1 MMKMSRRMTVLA
13 LAAMMTA
20 TAPAATFASTVP
32 EGYDAETWARLQ
44 DNVLE
49 YDEIWN
55 LVKEYNPQMKM
66 MMTGIEGE
74 TSATNKVI
82 ADTRD
87 NVEMYQYLYK
97 EAKDAGNEVMAKN
110 YHQAYTTMRKEA
122 DKMERRLDSQVRRS
136 TNQMQKSL
144 TSAVQGLMIGYQ
156 QSLAA
161 REMLQT
167 TVELSQAAYDLQKT
181 QLSLGMTTETEVQA
195 AEKSLL
201 EARAGLAQ
209 VEDGMNTMRQ
219 NLCMMTGWSYDASPE
234 IGAVPEPDLTRIA
247 AMDPA
252 ADFTKARGNNYALIS
267 LRSGTSKGT
276 TRERAVDE
284 AEALLKTNLENLYLE
299 VIQNQAAYTAASTA
313 YQGAQITMN
322 GADAQY
328 QMGMLGRPEYLMQK
342 MAYQQQKMTYVQAS
356 LALTQAMETYD
367 WAVEGLAEI
376 Q

>member
-1 MMKMSRRMTVLA
+1 MMRMSRRMTALA
-13 LAAMMTA
+13 LAAMMTVA
-20 TAPAATFASTVP
+20 APAAAFAATVP
-32 EGYDAETWARLQ
+32 EGYDAETWTRLQ
-44 DNVLE
+44 DNILE

-74 TSATNKVI
+74 TSATTKVI
-82 ADTRD
+82 ADTRE

-97 EAKDAGNEVMAKN
+97 EAKDTGNEVMAKN

-136 TNQMQKSL
+136 TNQTQKSL

-181 QLSLGMTTETEVQA
+181 QLSLGMTTKTEVQA

-201 EARAGLAQ
+201 EAQAGQKQ
-209 VEDGMNTMRQ
+209 VEDGINTMRQ

-234 IGAVPEPDLTRIA
+234 IGAIPEPDLTRIA

-276 TRERAVDE
+276 RRERAVDE
-284 AEALLKTNLENLYLE
+284 AETLLKTNLENLYLE
-299 VIQNQAAYTAASTA
+299 VIQNQTAYTAASTA
-313 YQGAQITMN
+313 YQAAQITMN
-322 GADAQY
+322 GADTKY

>member
-1 MMKMSRRMTVLA
+1 MMKMSRRTTALA

-20 TAPAATFASTVP
+20 TAPAATFAATVP
-32 EGYDAETWARLQ
+32 EGYDAETWTRLQ
-44 DNVLE
+44 DNILE

-74 TSATNKVI
+74 MSAVRKGI
-82 ADTRD
+82 EDIRE
-87 NVEMYQYLYK
+87 NVEMYQYFYK

-122 DKMERRLDSQVRRS
+122 DKMERSLDSRVRRS
-136 TNQMQKSL
+136 TNQTQKRL
-144 TSAVQGLMIGYQ
+144 TSVVQGLMIGYQ

-181 QLSLGMTTETEVQA
+181 QLSLGMTTEAEVQA
-195 AEKSLL
+195 AEKNLL
-201 EARAGLAQ
+201 EAQAGQKQ
-209 VEDGMNTMRQ
+209 VEDGINTMRQ

-299 VIQNQAAYTAASTA
+299 VIQNQTAYTAASTA
-313 YQGAQITMN
+313 YQAAQITMN
-322 GADAQY
+322 GADAKY

>member
-20 TAPAATFASTVP
+20 TAPAATFAATVP
-32 EGYDAETWARLQ
+32 EGYDAETWAGLQ

-201 EARAGLAQ
+201 EARACLAQ

-299 VIQNQAAYTAASTA
+299 VIQNQTAYTAASTA
-313 YQGAQITMN
+313 YQAAQITMN
-322 GADAQY
+322 GADTKY

>member
-1 MMKMSRRMTVLA
+1 MMKMSRRMTALA
-13 LAAMMTA
+13 LAAMMTVA
-20 TAPAATFASTVP
+20 APAAAFAATVP
-32 EGYDAETWARLQ
+32 EGYDAETWTRLQ
-44 DNVLE
+44 DNILE

-66 MMTGIEGE
+66 MMTGIEGAAS
-74 TSATNKVI
+74 TSNKVA
-82 ADTRD
+82 ADMRD
-87 NVEMYQYLYK
+87 YAETWHYLYK
-97 EAKDAGNEVMAKN
+97 EAQDAGDDANAKGF
-110 YHQAYTTMRKEA
+110 YEEYRKAKKSA
-122 DKMERRLDSQVRRS
+122 DRIEKSLSSRTRS
-136 TNQMQKSL
+136 TVNQTQKKL
-144 TSAVQGLMIGYQ
+144 TSAVQGLMIDYQ

-167 TVELSQAAYDLQKT
+167 RVELSQAAYDLQKT
-181 QLSLGMTTETEVQA
+181 QLSQGMTTETEVQA

-201 EARAGLAQ
+201 EAQAGQKQ
-209 VEDGMNTMRQ
+209 VEDGINTMRQ

-234 IGAVPEPDLTRIA
+234 IGAIPEPDLTRIA

-299 VIQNQAAYTAASTA
+299 VIQNQTAYTAASTA
-313 YQGAQITMN
+313 YQAAQITMN
-322 GADAQY
+322 GVDTKY

>member
-32 EGYDAETWARLQ
+32 EGYDAETWAGLQ

-181 QLSLGMTTETEVQA
+181 QLSLGMTTEAEVQA

-234 IGAVPEPDLTRIA
+234 IGAIPEPDLTRIA

-267 LRSGTSKGT
+267 LRSGTPKGT

-322 GADAQY
+322 GADTKY

>member
-1 MMKMSRRMTVLA
+1 MMKMSRRMTALA
-13 LAAMMTA
+13 LAAMMTVA
-20 TAPAATFASTVP
+20 APAAAFAATVP
-32 EGYDAETWARLQ
+32 EGYDAETWTRLQ
-44 DNVLE
+44 DNILE

-82 ADTRD
+82 ADTRE

-97 EAKDAGNEVMAKN
+97 EAKDTGNEIMAKN

-136 TNQMQKSL
+136 TNQTQKKL

-156 QSLAA
+156 QSQAA

-299 VIQNQAAYTAASTA
+299 VIQNQTAYTAASTA
-313 YQGAQITMN
+313 YQAAQITMN
-322 GADAQY
+322 GADTKY

-342 MAYQQQKMTYVQAS
+342 MAYQQQKMAYVQAS